1 MKKKTNR
8 LETVFKKPTYDFFKK
23 IDKKQLSLL
32 DTIKEIQEEIDVI
45 DLETCNLDEMLFKKK
60 LENFYLKL
68 FKMTNLYRVEQMN
81 EISEVTI

>member
-32 DTIKEIQEEIDVI
+32 DTIK
-45 DLETCNLDEMLFKKK
+45 
-60 LENFYLKL
+60 
-68 FKMTNLYRVEQMN
+68 
-81 EISEVTI
+81 